1 MEMSHEQQTVLAAIR
16 QEKRIDKARLE
27 VRVHTPTGI
36 LTGNVHCLP
45 RQRLLDLLNSV
56 LVGGLRAYFDFLPL
70 TEVTIYSPNGTEAT
84 TETALVN
91 KDNILFVIE
100 VGQTSGIGGE
110 RAYRSLPL
118 VGKPPLVANLYVP
131 SYKLSGKMHS
141 TKGQRLSDLLNTGDR
156 FLAVTNVQIVDSS
169 GNSQEAAFVA
179 INKAQIIYSEEIS
192 H

>member
-1 MEMSHEQQTVLAAIR
+1 
-16 QEKRIDKARLE
+16 
-27 VRVHTPTGI
+27 
-36 LTGNVHCLP
+36 
-45 RQRLLDLLNSV
+45 
-56 LVGGLRAYFDFLPL
+56 LPL
-70 TEVTIYSPNGTEAT
+70 TEVTIYSSTGTETA

-100 VGQTSGIGGE
+100 LGQSSGVAGD
-110 RAYRSLPL
+110 RTYRLPL
-118 VGKPPLVANLYVP
+118 IGKSALVANLYVP

-156 FLAVTNVQIVDSS
+156 FLPVSNVQIVDSS
-169 GNSQEAAFVA
+169 GNGQEAAFVA